1 MKTLVQPTLYKK
13 TNTGAIQQ
21 WQVSCLEGTIKTVYG
36 QVGGKL
42 QVTTDTLKAGK
53 NEGKAN
59 ETTLNGQTEKEAIA
73 RWTKQKKKGYVE
85 DYKDACNDKVDKEMV
100 QGGIPP
106 MLSINKSHPKDP
118 ILSQYLKFPCVVQ
131 PKLDGAC
138 CIAMVTKGKATLWS
152 RTQKPI
158 KCVPHIIKELEFLF
172 PTGEVILHGELYSH
186 TYHDSFEDLMSI
198 IRKNDPDEEGE
209 YKKIKLFVYDCPLF
223 NDIISYESPYLERN
237 HMYQKLLKTNHS
249 LGSLTDVVSVVPLQS
264 CYCSSMKEVLDNYES
279 FLEAGYEGAMAK
291 NLQAPYESGK
301 RSRNILKMKEFV
313 DGEFEIVGVEDG
325 RGKDKDVASRFI
337 CKLEGVMTFAARM
350 KCTHEQKRK
359 YWLQRDDLIGKLIT
373 VTYKRLTNKGYPY
386 LPVAKAIRDY
396 E

>member
-42 QVTTDTLKAGK
+42 QVTTDTLKVGK
-53 NEGKAN
+53 NQGKTN
-59 ETTLNGQTEKEAIA
+59 ETTLNEQTEKEVIA

-85 DYKDACNDKVDKEMV
+85 DYKDACNDKVDEEMV
-100 QGGIPP
+100 QGGVPP

-118 ILSQYLKFPCVVQ
+118 ILSQYLKFPCIVQ

-158 KCVPHIIKELEFLF
+158 KCVPHIVDELERLF
-172 PTGEVILHGELYSH
+172 PTGTVILHGELYNH
-186 TYHDSFEDLMSI
+186 AYHDSFEDLMSI
-198 IRKNDPDEEGE
+198 VRKNEPDEEGE
-209 YKKIKLFVYDCPLF
+209 HKKIKLFVYDCPLY
-223 NDIISYESPYLERN
+223 NDTIGYGTPYLERN
-237 HMYQKLLKTNHS
+237 HMYQKLLN
-249 LGSLTDVVSVVPLQS
+249 LVGIVRERNIFPLQS
-264 CYCSSMKEVLDNYES
+264 CYCSSMKEVLDNYER
-279 FLEAGYEGAMAK
+279 FLESGYEGAMAK
-291 NLQAPYESGK
+291 NIQAPYESGK

-325 RGKDKDVASRFI
+325 RGKDKDIASTFV
-337 CKLEGVMTFAARM
+337 CKMGNGNTFSARM
-350 KCTHEQKRK
+350 KCTWEQKRK

-373 VTYKRLTNKGYPY
+373 VTYKRFTNKGYPY